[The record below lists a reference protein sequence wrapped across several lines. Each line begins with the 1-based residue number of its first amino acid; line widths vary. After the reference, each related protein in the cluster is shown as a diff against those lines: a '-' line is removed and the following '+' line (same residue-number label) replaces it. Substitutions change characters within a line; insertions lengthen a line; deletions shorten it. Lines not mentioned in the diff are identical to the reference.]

1 MERIVQLNRGF
12 LELQADRLRSAHEL
26 VESALRRHDTR
37 VDEWYTEQR
46 YVVDEDEDPEEK
58 AELQA
63 LFEQQK
69 KEALQAYPQLLRAS
83 LFATGYGVLEHFLVS
98 ICKQCQ
104 PHVRGP
110 HLKDLRGEGI
120 IRAQLYL
127 EEVAQVPWPATQEW
141 QDLTE
146 YGLLRNALVHA
157 GGDLSQSD
165 KAPPLEAMSKRVGTF
180 DVLPDRSAISL
191 NAQFNPLFVE
201 TVDEFA
207 SQLQQATAGHYPSSW
222 KHDA

>member
-1 MERIVQLNRGF
+1 MDHIVKLNRAF
-12 LELQADRLRSAHEL
+12 LELQTDHLRSAHEL

-37 VDEWYTEQR
+37 VDEWYSEQR
-46 YVVDEDEDPEEK
+46 YVVDEDENAEEK
-58 AELQA
+58 EELEV
-63 LFEQQK
+63 LFERQK
-69 KEALQAYPQLLRAS
+69 KEASETYPQLLRAS

-104 PHVRGP
+104 PHLRGP

-127 EEVAQVPWPATQEW
+127 AKVAQVVWPATQEW
-141 QDLTE
+141 NALTD

-157 GGDLSQSD
+157 QGDLSLSE
-165 KAPPLEAMSKRVGTF
+165 KATRLEDFSKSAGTF
-180 DVLPDRSAISL
+180 DVLADRTGVIL
-191 NAQFNPLFVE
+191 NPQFNPTFVD
-201 TVDEFA
+201 TVDEFG
-207 SQLQQATAGHYPSSW
+207 SQLHRAVAGHCPSSW